1 MDKKKDQ
8 IFVLFFSE
16 IGFYLSWLPWNTL
29 FLRMTL
35 NSFLIFLF
43 LLCKCTTT
51 IWILHLLNFFL
62 IHPLFFF
69 LFHFALFWICCY
81 IAQVGLE
88 LILCP
93 MLALNL
99 GSSCLSF
106 PMLGLEFGS
115 ALCSI
120 VFFIAPFW
128 LFTYSKWGNIIRG
141 ENWFL
146 CG

>member
-69 LFHFALFWICCY
+69 SVSFCSILDLLLCSSSWLRTHSVSYACFELRILLPQLSNAGIRVWVSTLFHCFLYCTF
-81 IAQVGLE
+81 
-88 LILCP
+88 LIVHI
-93 MLALNL
+93 
-99 GSSCLSF
+99 F
-106 PMLGLEFGS
+106 
-115 ALCSI
+115 
-120 VFFIAPFW
+120 
-128 LFTYSKWGNIIRG
+128 
-141 ENWFL
+141 
-146 CG
+146 